1 MDEIKFEL
9 NGKKYVL
16 PEVLSIGDYVKIFK
30 VKDLFE
36 DEYMKAKVINLL
48 TDCPMDDLLS
58 GRNYE
63 IDFLATTLFAMV
75 PRAPYNLI
83 DRFELDGVH
92 YGYLPSYK
100 DMSFAEF
107 ADLDTLL
114 SKKPEE
120 VMDYLHIITA
130 IMYRPIIS
138 EKKKHNFK
146 IEKYDSDKMMER
158 AELFKEK
165 LDVKFAL
172 GGQFF
177 FINFVKNSSAYIR
190 LSLKDKILKEWIIMK
205 FFWHNR
211 KAIWTLLL
219 KRDSDGMSSLIESQ
233 KTELTNI
240 AKSWRK
246 KLSKF

>member
-1 MDEIKFEL
+1 MSRLTFEL
-9 NGKKYVL
+9 DNINYEL
-16 PEVLSIGDYVKIFK
+16 PDFMSISDYVKIFK

-36 DEYMKAKVINLL
+36 DEYLKAKVVNLL
-48 TDCPMDDLLS
+48 TNCPMDTLLAAE
-58 GRNYE
+58 NHKVE
-63 IDFLATTLFAMV
+63 FLATAIFSMV
-75 PRAPYNLI
+75 PRPPYNLI

-92 YGYLPSYK
+92 YGYIPSYK
-100 DMSFAEF
+100 EMSFGEF

-114 SKKPEE
+114 TKKPEE
-120 VMDYLHIITA
+120 IMDYLHIITA
-130 IMYRPIIS
+130 IMYRPIVS

-146 IEKYDSDKMMER
+146 IEKYDSDKMIER

-177 FINFVKNSSAYIR
+177 FTNFVNNSSSYIR
-190 LSLKDKILKEWIIMK
+190 LSLTQKIWREWIILK
-205 FFWHNR
+205 FFVNNWR
-211 KAIWTLLL
+211 TIMKLLL

-233 KTELTNI
+233 ITKLKNTT
-240 AKSWRK
+240 KSWGK